1 MLTTDEKL
9 QLLIEEAAEIIHAA
23 SKCLRFGFDVD
34 HGTGYGNNRKKLSQE
49 LGDFRGIVD
58 ELDVDW
64 DAYQG
69 ARMSKLPRVLE
80 NRKNYPRT
88 DCD

>member
-9 QLLIEEAAEIIHAA
+9 VLLIEEAGEVIHAA
-23 SKCLRFGFDVD
+23 SKCLRFGYDID

-49 LGDFRGIVD
+49 LGDLMGIQD
-58 ELDVDW
+58 ELDLDW
-64 DAYQG
+64 DAFEG

-80 NRKNYPRT
+80 TKRNFPKE
-88 DCD
+88 